1 MATSSYTKI
10 NQKRFS
16 KQEEE
21 EEAAVVLATSSSPP
35 TAAPKLATPSN
46 CVTVITA
53 A

>member
-16 KQEEE
+16 KEEK
-21 EEAAVVLATSSSPP
+21 AAVVLATSSSSP

-46 CVTVITA
+46 CV
-53 A
+53 

>member
-16 KQEEE
+16 NE

-46 CVTVITA
+46 CV
-53 A
+53 